1 MRILFRRD
9 GDPVKQERKDKL
21 MSFVGYDVGTT
32 AQRGDDTITIK
43 ATYEDWILLVDD
55 LKTGARLLEEELERI
70 EQEIADPNVEGRQVL
85 YKNGKRLFLYKG
97 TVEANAPF
105 VKAIRKTIA
114 KRFERAEAISKLAE
128 EEETIE

>member
-9 GDPVKQERKDKL
+9 GDPAKQKRKDKL
-21 MSFVGYDVGTT
+21 MSFVQIESSAKYDDG
-32 AQRGDDTITIK
+32 TITIN
-43 ATYEDWILLVDD
+43 ATYEDWILIVDD
-55 LKTGARLLEEELERI
+55 LKTGAQVLEDELDRI
-70 EQEIADPNVEGRQVL
+70 EQEIADPDVESR
-85 YKNGKRLFLYKG
+85 G

-105 VKAIRKTIA
+105 VKAIRETIA